1 MFILFSPAKLQH
13 SHLLYFIIYKQY
25 FALCYMHNDKAKNKR
40 WDFLNFVKSTCLY
53 ARTQKSFCIFAS

>member
-25 FALCYMHNDKAKNKR
+25 FALCYMHNDKAKK
-40 WDFLNFVKSTCLY
+40 
-53 ARTQKSFCIFAS
+53 QKVGLSKLC